1 MKTTKYILLAL
12 TVLLASSCSDW
23 LDVQPTTEKDR
34 EDLVTTAEG
43 YKEMLYGT
51 YINLRD
57 TKLYGNNLTYG
68 LLEVLAR
75 NYCGVKLGSGND
87 NYSFTDTGERGYFDD
102 IWSAMYNNIANV
114 NSLLLDIDGHKD
126 AFAKNEYDL
135 CAGEAYAERAFMHFD
150 LLRMFAP
157 RYEGHESDIAIP
169 YVDKYE
175 RARYPHVSE
184 KTVVTH
190 VLSDLDKADSLL
202 REGNDPLVS
211 TLQTITYN
219 GKGNFTGNR
228 QYRFNY
234 WAVQALK
241 ARVYMYMGDKAN
253 ALRYATKVISE
264 SPFRWVT
271 ESEVAGGDKVFQSE
285 LIMGLEVPKLP
296 DYYDANFANSK
307 YTLTDGWGVYGLNV
321 FGDANDY
328 RYLYLIGNDK
338 DNNKV
343 LSVKYKQ
350 DVGSSKV
357 MKKQTIP
364 LMRLGEM
371 YLIAA
376 ECQKES
382 NPAEAVRLLRTLKQ
396 HRGILSEGQGIIDNP
411 SADQIQDYVRAEM
424 RKETYAEGQMWFYY
438 KRVNSATTP
447 DYNPWWAGATYSM
460 KESYYTFPL
469 PESEKEYGIIPSS
482 SADSSKS
489 KK

>member
-1 MKTTKYILLAL
+1 
-12 TVLLASSCSDW
+12 
-23 LDVQPTTEKDR
+23 
-34 EDLVTTAEG
+34 
-43 YKEMLYGT
+43 
-51 YINLRD
+51 
-57 TKLYGNNLTYG
+57 
-68 LLEVLAR
+68 
-75 NYCGVKLGSGND
+75 
-87 NYSFTDTGERGYFDD
+87 
-102 IWSAMYNNIANV
+102 MYV
-114 NSLLLDIDGHKD
+114 
-126 AFAKNEYDL
+126 
-135 CAGEAYAERAFMHFD
+135 
-150 LLRMFAP
+150 
-157 RYEGHESDIAIP
+157 
-169 YVDKYE
+169 
-175 RARYPHVSE
+175 
-184 KTVVTH
+184 
-190 VLSDLDKADSLL
+190 
-202 REGNDPLVS
+202 
-211 TLQTITYN
+211 
-219 GKGNFTGNR
+219 
-228 QYRFNY
+228 
-234 WAVQALK
+234 
-241 ARVYMYMGDKAN
+241 GDKAN
-253 ALRYATKVISE
+253 ALRYATKVINE

-271 ESEVAGGDKVFQSE
+271 ESEVAGGDMVFQSE

-338 DNNKV
+338 NNNKV

-382 NPAEAVRLLRTLKQ
+382 NPAEAVRLLRTLRQ

-447 DYNPWWAGATYSM
+447 DYSPWGAGATYSM

-482 SADSSKS
+482 SAYSSKS
-489 KK
+489 K